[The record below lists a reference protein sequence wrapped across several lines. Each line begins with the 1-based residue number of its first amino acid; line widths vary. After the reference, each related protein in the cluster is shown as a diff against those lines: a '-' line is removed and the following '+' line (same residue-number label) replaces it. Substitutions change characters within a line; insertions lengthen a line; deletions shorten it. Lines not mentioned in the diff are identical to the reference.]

1 MGGVK
6 VTAGVKV
13 AARQA
18 GDFCETSATNPAV
31 MPTAEPI
38 TDSESACESGSRL
51 CSVWHLCFCLQT
63 TEREDRMRRG
73 TGRG

>member
-38 TDSESACESGSRL
+38 TDSESACESGSPL
-51 CSVWHLCFCLQT
+51 CSVWRHLCVLST
-63 TEREDRMRRG
+63 DDRERG
-73 TGRG
+73 